1 MRWFRRDFASQMKKN
16 IKELD
21 AVDSEE
27 LIEKVEEE
35 ANNIESNFLKMFS
48 EQPDE
53 ASRVPVFDFE
63 IN

>member
-1 MRWFRRDFASQMKKN
+1 MKKN